1 MKKRSSLVISILLL
15 AFGGFSIFYGI
26 DLARSN
32 SANWPSLPGKIAS
45 SWVQA
50 TYGEDTDDYYVA
62 VTYTYNTGGADYS
75 SSFNTSSRTFE
86 SDAQADL
93 VNYHP
98 GSEITIYYDPK
109 DPSRSTT
116 SPGEMEFTGVIGI
129 IMGIVF
135 LGMGG
140 NGIRA
145 YFVGKKSPVQAA
157 PAPTVESPAE

>member
-15 AFGGFSIFYGI
+15 AFGAFSIFYGI
-26 DLARSN
+26 NLARSN

-45 SWVQA
+45 SRVEA
-50 TYGEDTDDYYVA
+50 TYGEDTTDYYVA
-62 VTYTYNTGGADYS
+62 VTYAYTTGGADYS
-75 SSFNTSSRTFE
+75 ASFNTSNRAFE

-135 LGMGG
+135 LGIGG

-145 YFVGKKSPVQAA
+145 YFVGKKFPAQAG
-157 PAPTVESPAE
+157 PGTVGKSV